1 MTPLYEVWQSADP
14 QGFGW
19 GKVWQDFEP
28 VRLPLP
34 WAREY
39 ARELFELEGLPVEVR
54 GTGPDNWR
62 HARVQFGA
70 NHWNPVV
77 LTNNR
82 QSAIITT

>member
-1 MTPLYEVWQSADP
+1 
-14 QGFGW
+14 
-19 GKVWQDFEP
+19 
-28 VRLPLP
+28 LP

-70 NHWNPVV
+70 NHWNPAMVD
-77 LTNNR
+77 
-82 QSAIITT
+82 Q